1 MKNSIFIYIFK
12 EEQTNLGNKS
22 YFSLKNKKWQK
33 CIDIF
38 IFLDLF
44 KIVIYFIK
52 KNNFILLTILQNKKS
67 FINVLIKYSKR
78 RKKNNRKEK
87 EIA

>member
-1 MKNSIFIYIFK
+1 MKNSIFIYIFE

-44 KIVIYFIK
+44 KIVTYFIK
-52 KNNFILLTILQNKKS
+52 KNNYNKFYFIDNFTKQEVI
-67 FINVLIKYSKR
+67 YKR
-78 RKKNNRKEK
+78 TYK
-87 EIA
+87 IF